1 MGFLNH
7 LCSWSPQHNELRHCC
22 LYIVMVTFSFRHCHP
37 PHSLLL
43 INFPPRLCRSLGPR
57 VSRLPADK
65 ADQCWKRLL
74 QIWQIRQTGGD
85 TRAHSYTKTPQHAF
99 VPLCRFIPNHFP
111 DAFLLVCV
119 CVCEPISGANTSR
132 AAGQSPR
139 RAAQTESKRAWS
151 GPGRRGGQAW
161 ERGTRRPAGVLQGEH
176 EPRQKVHRSILSQLC
191 DIYLI
196 TVITAQECQVCSL

>member
-22 LYIVMVTFSFRHCHP
+22 LYIVKVTFSFRHCHP

-85 TRAHSYTKTPQHAF
+85 TRAHSYTKTGSMPSFRSADSSLIIF
-99 VPLCRFIPNHFP
+99 PMRSCLC
-111 DAFLLVCV
+111 VCV
-119 CVCEPISGANTSR
+119 CVNRFQGRTR
-132 AAGQSPR
+132 AALLDNLHDELHRQSQSALGLGQVGEEDKLENGGHGGLL
-139 RAAQTESKRAWS
+139 ESF
-151 GPGRRGGQAW
+151 
-161 ERGTRRPAGVLQGEH
+161 
-176 EPRQKVHRSILSQLC
+176 KVNMSLDKKYIVQSFLSSVTF
-191 DIYLI
+191 I
-196 TVITAQECQVCSL
+196 

>member
-7 LCSWSPQHNELRHCC
+7 LRSWSPQHNELRHCC
-22 LYIVMVTFSFRHCHP
+22 LYIVKVTFSFPHCHP

-85 TRAHSYTKTPQHAF
+85 TRTHSYTKTPQHAF
-99 VPLCRFIPNHFP
+99 VPLCRFIPNRFP

-119 CVCEPISGANTSR
+119 CVNRFQGRTR
-132 AAGQSPR
+132 AALLDNLHDELHRQSQSALGLGQVGEEDKLENGGHGGLL
-139 RAAQTESKRAWS
+139 ESF
-151 GPGRRGGQAW
+151 
-161 ERGTRRPAGVLQGEH
+161 
-176 EPRQKVHRSILSQLC
+176 KVNMSLDKKYIVQSFLSSVTF
-191 DIYLI
+191 I
-196 TVITAQECQVCSL
+196 

>member
-7 LCSWSPQHNELRHCC
+7 LRSWSPQHNELRHCC
-22 LYIVMVTFSFRHCHP
+22 LYIVKVTFSFPHCHP

-85 TRAHSYTKTPQHAF
+85 TRTHSYTKTPQHAF
-99 VPLCRFIPNHFP
+99 VPLCRFIPNCFP

-119 CVCEPISGANTSR
+119 CVWTDFR
-132 AAGQSPR
+132 
-139 RAAQTESKRAWS
+139 
-151 GPGRRGGQAW
+151 
-161 ERGTRRPAGVLQGEH
+161 GEH
-176 EPRQKVHRSILSQLC
+176 EPRCWTISTTSCTDRVKARLVWARSERR
-191 DIYLI
+191 
-196 TVITAQECQVCSL
+196 TSLRTGDTEACWSPSRWTWA